1 MKRYTAS
8 FWMVAILALVFGGT
22 AFAQTA
28 APKAQTGAK
37 AQTSTKSS
45 TTAKTKAAPT
55 RVATGTIS
63 SVDANKLVIT
73 HKIKG
78 KDEPMT
84 FMLAPD
90 AKKQGPMDA
99 GNKVTVRYHT
109 DNGQEVATSVT
120 GQAVTAK
127 ATTPKT
133 GTKKAA
139 GAKKS

>member
-1 MKRYTAS
+1 MKRHTAS

-37 AQTSTKSS
+37 ASTKSS
-45 TTAKTKAAPT
+45 TTAKAKAAPT

-78 KDEPMT
+78 KTKRMFFT
-84 FMLAPD
+84 LAPE
-90 AKKQGPMDA
+90 AKKQGPMEA
-99 GNKVTVRYHT
+99 ENKVTVRYPT
-109 DNGQEVATSVT
+109 DKGREEATWGT

-127 ATTPKT
+127 
-133 GTKKAA
+133 
-139 GAKKS
+139 

>member
-1 MKRYTAS
+1 MKRYTAG
-8 FWMVAILALVFGGT
+8 FWMVAVLALVFGGT

-37 AQTSTKSS
+37 ASAKSS
-45 TTAKTKAAPT
+45 TPAKAKAAPT

-109 DNGQEVATSVT
+109 DN
-120 GQAVTAK
+120 
-127 ATTPKT
+127 
-133 GTKKAA
+133 
-139 GAKKS
+139 